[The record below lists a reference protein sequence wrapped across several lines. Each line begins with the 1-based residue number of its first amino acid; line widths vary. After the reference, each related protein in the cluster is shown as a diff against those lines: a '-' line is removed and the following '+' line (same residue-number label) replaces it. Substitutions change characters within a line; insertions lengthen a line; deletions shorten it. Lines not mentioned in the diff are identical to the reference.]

1 MAHHLPD
8 LIIPKIHFVT
18 EYLITINVNG
28 PATRFWSFTLAK
40 RHQLRQCLMLS
51 NKNDYNICTEITL
64 LKTIQYSSLPI
75 PVQRLLTENDINQN
89 IFDECKTIYYKNVMM
104 MRQSVFVE
112 RLVDVEE
119 EPCFVSILYF
129 LKIQNIWKAIV
140 EHLQVIGF
148 NETLWAYEIEFCKTL
163 DLLDLDQLL
172 HILPHGLDIYYVQ
185 GSAYVNFYLV

>member
-18 EYLITINVNG
+18 EYLRTINANG
-28 PATRFWSFTLAK
+28 PATRFWCMRFEALTLAK

-51 NKNDYNICTEITL
+51 NKNYYNICTEITL

-119 EPCFVSILYF
+119 EPCFVFILYF
-129 LKIQNIWKAIV
+129 LKIQNIWKAVV

-172 HILPHGLDIYYVQ
+172 HILPHG
-185 GSAYVNFYLV
+185 